1 MQSEAW
7 PLSSGRAACEG
18 FPQHKP
24 LPCTSCPISS
34 YPRQLPVTDHPPGAQ
49 EDTGAAH
56 LEPTTAPVP
65 HQTQVQHRNPQ
76 LASGSVWHHCALS
89 KWVLCLVSPASQRQ
103 RGGFGGL
110 YGRARNGA
118 DRTTLSWG
126 RLSHKPSQP
135 APSAHTPSSTAIT
148 TLTEPATVNIWLTPG
163 AGRQAGITREAPTS
177 YTAPWSP
184 PGLIQT
190 AALLCLLPCKD
201 DTHLTQCFDTWSPE
215 NTLGWSTCH

>member
-1 MQSEAW
+1 MPELQRGQLATVPWRLNGIKHTDLPVVWLGMLHHHAQPTWRFHFLALGASRTVLGLHIHSQNAGEIALGVQSEAW

-34 YPRQLPVTDHPPGAQ
+34 YPRQLPVTDHPPGPQ

-56 LEPTTAPVP
+56 LEPTTAPAP

-89 KWVLCLVSPASQRQ
+89 KWVLCLVSPASWRQ

-126 RLSHKPSQP
+126 RVSH
-135 APSAHTPSSTAIT
+135 T
-148 TLTEPATVNIWLTPG
+148 TI
-163 AGRQAGITREAPTS
+163 PTCSFCS
-177 YTAPWSP
+177 YPKLYSYH
-184 PGLIQT
+184 
-190 AALLCLLPCKD
+190 
-201 DTHLTQCFDTWSPE
+201 HL
-215 NTLGWSTCH
+215 N